1 VDKTSSN
8 RNEIWLRSNDVRSQ
22 PLDKE
27 VEEHKEVKVDIRKLI
42 ETLDCE

>member
-1 VDKTSSN
+1 MDKTSSN

-27 VEEHKEVKVDIRKLI
+27 VEEHKEVKLDIRKLI

>member
-8 RNEIWLRSNDVRSQ
+8 RDEIRLRSNDVHSQ
-22 PLDKE
+22 PIDKE
-27 VEEHKEVKVDIRKLI
+27 VEVEVEVDMSRLI